1 MSNRVLK
8 AVALLMLTGSLAAC
22 VVHPGGGYGYQAGYA
37 PVQVYQGGYGRPA
50 PRYFAPPRYAGHRGG
65 YGGGSRW
72 DRGGYGHGRDGGHP
86 RGGDRH
92 RHGGWR

>member
-1 MSNRVLK
+1 MTNRVLK

-22 VVHPGGGYGYQAGYA
+22 VVHPGGGHGYRAGYA
-37 PVQVYQGGYGRPA
+37 PVQAYHGGYGRPA
-50 PRYFAPPRYAGHRGG
+50 PRYFAPPRYVGSRAG

-72 DRGGYGHGRDGGHP
+72 DRGGHGRDGGGY
-86 RGGDRH
+86 RGGDRQ